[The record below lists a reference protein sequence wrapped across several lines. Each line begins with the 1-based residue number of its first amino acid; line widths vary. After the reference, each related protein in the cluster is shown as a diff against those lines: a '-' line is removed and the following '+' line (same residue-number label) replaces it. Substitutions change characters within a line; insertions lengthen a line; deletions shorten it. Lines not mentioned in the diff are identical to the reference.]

1 MSLTL
6 IILIQQIKDDNASI
20 NDVFITGILAICI
33 SIGILVEIVT
43 IKGDINR
50 MNTVFKFY
58 FQAWILFGIVTA
70 YLLWRL
76 EYGRAILR
84 GQQSFLSGR
93 FANKGWGILIS
104 TLIICGSIYAIAG
117 TNSRLE
123 DRFNILPLT
132 LNGTEFM
139 KHSSYRLD
147 DLGTKLDEL
156 KWDHD
161 AIQWVRSNI
170 NGTPVIVEG
179 QGRLYRTLH
188 GRVSIYTGLPTILGW
203 DNHQSQQRGYGHT
216 INSRIEDID
225 AIYSSR
231 EWGDMEHLVQ
241 KYNVK
246 YIYIGDIERYFY
258 PEEGLEKFDR
268 VIGTDLSLAYSN
280 PGVNI
285 YHVLNK
291 PDSFEPL

>member
-1 MSLTL
+1 
-6 IILIQQIKDDNASI
+6 
-20 NDVFITGILAICI
+20 
-33 SIGILVEIVT
+33 
-43 IKGDINR
+43 
-50 MNTVFKFY
+50 
-58 FQAWILFGIVTA
+58 
-70 YLLWRL
+70 
-76 EYGRAILR
+76 
-84 GQQSFLSGR
+84 
-93 FANKGWGILIS
+93 
-104 TLIICGSIYAIAG
+104 
-117 TNSRLE
+117 
-123 DRFNILPLT
+123 
-132 LNGTEFM
+132 M

-161 AIQWVRSNI
+161 AIQWVRSHI

-188 GRVSIYTGLPTILGW
+188 GRVSIYTGLPTILRW

-231 EWGDMEHLVQ
+231 EWGDMEHLVH

-285 YHVLNK
+285 YRVLNK